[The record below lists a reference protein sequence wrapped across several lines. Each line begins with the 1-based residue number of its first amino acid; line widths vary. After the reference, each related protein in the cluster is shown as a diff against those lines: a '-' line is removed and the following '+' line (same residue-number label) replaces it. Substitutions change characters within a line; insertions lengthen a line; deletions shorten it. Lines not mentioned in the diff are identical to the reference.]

1 MELRVFFLFQGKD
14 KCLRFY
20 LYHWDHLSQCT
31 CMLSFSIL
39 LPIRLC
45 WLQSS
50 KGEPMDVDL
59 STILA
64 SDSQGDVVP
73 QASPRK
79 TDRVPQSPLR
89 PQSGASAPAVASSQ
103 GSNESPLVSLLSQP
117 SSKDSKQIRRASN
130 PEQEMPPTKVPLFA

>member
-1 MELRVFFLFQGKD
+1 
-14 KCLRFY
+14 
-20 LYHWDHLSQCT
+20 
-31 CMLSFSIL
+31 
-39 LPIRLC
+39 
-45 WLQSS
+45 
-50 KGEPMDVDL
+50 MDVDL

-64 SDSQGDVVP
+64 SDSQGDMIP

-89 PQSGASAPAVASSQ
+89 PQSGASAAVASSQ